1 MICNF
6 STFGTLHFEKSS
18 NTKIIFLRKWKKTFN
33 YFIFSSKSRLIV
45 GEVKCVFWTSM
56 FVAII
61 YIEDKLFIHGRS
73 VFGLFSAVCL
83 FMACLQIY
91 FWILVLVILISIY
104 VYHFAPK
111 RFKMWHIFVWTF
123 FRVCIVNMIKKK
135 WPRKNISNYT
145 MVVIEFKVQVRNPRV
160 VL

>member
-1 MICNF
+1 MQDFLKLMIHEYLLF
-6 STFGTLHFEKSS
+6 
-18 NTKIIFLRKWKKTFN
+18 
-33 YFIFSSKSRLIV
+33 SKSRLIV

-91 FWILVLVILISIY
+91 FWILVLVILNSIY
-104 VYHFAPK
+104 LIIYQIAPK
-111 RFKMWHIFVWTF
+111 NFWNLTF
-123 FRVCIVNMIKKK
+123 LLQYYRVCIVNMIKKK
-135 WPRKNISNYT
+135 CPRKNISNCT
-145 MVVIEFKVQVRNPRV
+145 MAVIEFKVQVRSTLKSGFNTQ
-160 VL
+160 

>member
-1 MICNF
+1 MIHEYLLF
-6 STFGTLHFEKSS
+6 
-18 NTKIIFLRKWKKTFN
+18 
-33 YFIFSSKSRLIV
+33 SKSRLIV

-104 VYHFAPK
+104 LIIYLIVLK
-111 RFKMWHIFVWTF
+111 SDIFVG
-123 FRVCIVNMIKKK
+123 
-135 WPRKNISNYT
+135 ISQSLYCKYDQEE
-145 MVVIEFKVQVRNPRV
+145 MSKEEYFKLHYGGDRIQGSGWKQYIEEWLQCSIGTWV
-160 VL
+160 

>member
-1 MICNF
+1 MVSKAL
-6 STFGTLHFEKSS
+6 STMNLWSM
-18 NTKIIFLRKWKKTFN
+18 NT
-33 YFIFSSKSRLIV
+33 YFFSKSRLIV

-91 FWILVLVILISIY
+91 FWILVLVILNSIY
-104 VYHFAPK
+104 LIIYQIAPK
-111 RFKMWHIFVWTF
+111 IFWNLTF
-123 FRVCIVNMIKKK
+123 LLQYFRVCIVNMIKKK
-135 WPRKNISNYT
+135 CPRKNISNCT
-145 MVVIEFKVQVRNPRV
+145 MAVIEFKVQVRST
-160 VL
+160 LKSGCIAQ